1 MLSCLPVHTVTFL
14 CLPQLCAE
22 MILTKFSIY
31 YDVWLKHYPVLRVY
45 KENVKNYSKEKDT
58 SICNVHMF
66 NNFFQQILT
75 WLRTCSWH
83 YRCILNWII
92 NWDFCYMLNK
102 IPKEFILYFI
112 IFKYYTEL
120 NDTKLSQLVIYR
132 KIHLTW
138 KWPAKSQRSK

>member
-31 YDVWLKHYPVLRVY
+31 NDVWLKHYPVLRVY

-58 SICNVHMF
+58 SICNVHIF

-75 WLRTCSWH
+75 WLRTCSRH

-92 NWDFCYMLNK
+92 NWDFCYVRNK
-102 IPKEFILYFI
+102 IPREFINSRLYFQVQHWV
-112 IFKYYTEL
+112 KWHK
-120 NDTKLSQLVIYR
+120 TKSAC
-132 KIHLTW
+132 HLQENT
-138 KWPAKSQRSK
+138 SYLEMTC